1 MDGKKPALITLQIV
15 NMAIK
20 DFAIRIPI
28 VVPLIILEI
37 TPPNYVLI
45 VNILLYLACPAT
57 EVTFGDP

>member
-1 MDGKKPALITLQIV
+1 
-15 NMAIK
+15 MAIK